1 MVRIRCQVH
10 RVDLIKRLI
19 IRVGMGTR
27 FSSIPEYHTLILG
40 HGIVAAITF
49 LGIVPAAILIAKFY
63 YRNPRLALRLH
74 ISLQVLTVILAT
86 VVLVLGYFAVGPA
99 RSLTNPHHGI
109 GVAIYVLV
117 LAQFIGGAVMY
128 RVEKGKMRYYLPIK
142 LMVSCDKV
150 VIVPLADCPPV
161 TSMAWAS
168 DSIVGYCPDPYR
180 PRLVW
185 LANMAFRPLRCF
197 RFRITCSLFRLD
209 LSTPTTSR
217 TFL

>member
-1 MVRIRCQVH
+1 
-10 RVDLIKRLI
+10 
-19 IRVGMGTR
+19 MGNR
-27 FSSIPEYHTLILG
+27 FSTIPEYHTLILG

-63 YRNPRLALRLH
+63 YRNPHLALRLH

-86 VVLVLGYFAVGPA
+86 VVLVLGYFAVGPS

-117 LAQFIGGAVMY
+117 LAQFIGGAVIH

-142 LMVSCDKV
+142 LMVSRGDV
-150 VIVPLADCPPV
+150 VTIALADCTPV

-168 DSIVGYCPDPYR
+168 NSIVGYCPDSYR
-180 PRLVW
+180 PHIVW
-185 LANMAFRPLRCF
+185 LTNMAFRPLCHLCVG
-197 RFRITCSLFRLD
+197 IGCPLFRLHI
-209 LSTPTTSR
+209 STPTTSG
-217 TFL
+217 TLV